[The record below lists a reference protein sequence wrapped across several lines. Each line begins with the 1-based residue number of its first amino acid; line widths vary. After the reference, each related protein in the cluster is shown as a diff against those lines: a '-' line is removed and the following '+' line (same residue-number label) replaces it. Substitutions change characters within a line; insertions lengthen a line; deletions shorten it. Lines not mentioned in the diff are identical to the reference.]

1 MAGLQQI
8 NRMRESIVEEIARG
22 FGPLHQAEAFG
33 LLAQALLM
41 EARHRSS
48 MEYAR
53 GWLTVMQKVFDG
65 DFDGAAHATAALAK
79 LKPTKLEGT
88 ENDRGNL
95 PELQRRP
102 LASHKRTK
110 RGAA

>member
-1 MAGLQQI
+1 MAGLKQI
-8 NRMRESIVEEIARG
+8 SRMRESIVEEIVRG
-22 FGPLHQAEAFG
+22 FSTRHQAEAFG

-41 EARHRSS
+41 EALHRSS
-48 MEYAR
+48 TEYAR
-53 GWLTVMQKVFDG
+53 GWLTVMHKIIDG
-65 DFDGAAHATAALAK
+65 DLDGAAHGTAELAK
-79 LKPTKLEGT
+79 LQPTKLEGT